1 MKKVIADLTEEL
13 KVKERIEGVFMT
25 VDDKTGQYAIEI
37 KFPPKKI
44 PIHKV
49 FLIMLMRGCMKCTL
63 KMRWANRDKELADFL
78 NMMIIKEWKSE

>member
-1 MKKVIADLTEEL
+1 M
-13 KVKERIEGVFMT
+13 
-25 VDDKTGQYAIEI
+25 
-37 KFPPKKI
+37 I